1 MSKVY
6 LNSILVALLA
16 TTCTSTVP
24 CLADKQADPVP
35 VAATSSIVSV
45 PVATPAVAPV
55 PAATAIAPLA
65 ISTSSFAT
73 AGLVHRDGVHE
84 QILIKASPRVVWQ
97 SMQEQR
103 KIDPDSQYCK
113 AALDNARPVVEQ
125 KFVFP
130 SPFGDAE
137 CTLHLS
143 ETFAQRVDFRL
154 IESEDLKKMEGC
166 WTLTPQDHGQ
176 STRLELSSYV
186 DPYMCIPRFLT
197 NGVISHKVKK
207 NLAMVKRI
215 AEKNSE
221 KSM

>member
-1 MSKVY
+1 MSKIC

-24 CLADKQADPVP
+24 CLADRQAEPVSIGATANTTPVP
-35 VAATSSIVSV
+35 V
-45 PVATPAVAPV
+45 
-55 PAATAIAPLA
+55 IAPLVTPTVPSLPA
-65 ISTSSFAT
+65 APASPFAT

-103 KIDPDSQYCK
+103 KLDPDSQYCK
-113 AALDNARPVVEQ
+113 PAVDNSRPVVEQ

-166 WTLTPQDHGQ
+166 WTLTPQDNGQ

-186 DPYMCIPRFLT
+186 DPYMCIPRILT
-197 NGVISHKVKK
+197 NGVISHKVRK

-215 AEKNSE
+215 AEKNQE

>member
-1 MSKVY
+1 MQRSSLEFGLSKFY
-6 LNSILVALLA
+6 LNSILALIA

-24 CLADKQADPVP
+24 CLADKQSEPGAAAAYA
-35 VAATSSIVSV
+35 AATQTASATV
-45 PVATPAVAPV
+45 P
-55 PAATAIAPLA
+55 TAIAVP
-65 ISTSSFAT
+65 T
-73 AGLVHRDGVHE
+73 APFSPEHKDGVHE
-84 QILIKASPRVVWQ
+84 QILIKASPKVVWQ

-103 KIDPDSQYCK
+103 KLDPDSQYCK
-113 AALDNARPVVEQ
+113 PAVDNLRPVVEQ

-166 WTLTPQDHGQ
+166 WTLTPQDNGQ

-186 DPYMCIPRFLT
+186 DPYMCIPRILT

-215 AEKNSE
+215 AEKNAE